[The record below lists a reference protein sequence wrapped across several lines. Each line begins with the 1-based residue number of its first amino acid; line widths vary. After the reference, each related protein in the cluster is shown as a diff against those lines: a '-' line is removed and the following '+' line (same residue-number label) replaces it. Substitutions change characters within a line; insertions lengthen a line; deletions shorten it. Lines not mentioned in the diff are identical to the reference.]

1 MKGVFAVMGNER
13 SKNMSMYENNEM
25 DDLFYDMTY
34 YIKKHGVADFI
45 QIVADAVQYSEP
57 SEE

>member
-1 MKGVFAVMGNER
+1 
-13 SKNMSMYENNEM
+13 MSMYENNEM